1 MGGRFKT
8 ELTGKMRWQ
17 IFLLTLKGFKMNKA
31 NKVQVNVGSLVE
43 MGKRFTHALN
53 RASAGKKLGE
63 THITF
68 LDVKTML
75 ETLSPRRLELL
86 KFVRQHGADNVKEL
100 ALSLKRDYKNVHGDV
115 AVLESAGLLLRDGRK
130 LSAPW
135 DELNASVS
143 LTH

>member
-1 MGGRFKT
+1 
-8 ELTGKMRWQ
+8 
-17 IFLLTLKGFKMNKA
+17 MNKV
-31 NKVQVNVGSLVE
+31 NKVQANVGSLVN
-43 MGKRFTHALN
+43 MAKRFTHAWG
-53 RASAGKKLGE
+53 RASAGKKVSE
-63 THITF
+63 THTTF
-68 LDVKTML
+68 LDVQTML

-86 KFVRQHGADNVKEL
+86 KFVRQHGVEKTKEL